1 MFYPQPPI
9 SLRTLPGMKMIKPST
24 ALMLTV
30 VFLAASM
37 FLVNPE
43 VSALTSSISPAL
55 PVTSVVSK
63 VPDFYVDGQSGSYT
77 LHVSAK
83 GGYLD
88 SGPYR
93 MPLMPWGY
101 VTAQWAIGTVY
112 IIFLANVTTAD
123 FTIAFLYLTN
133 STDPFIL
140 RLYKYAYNSIDLITF
155 DGSNT
160 VYKRMIATSSV
171 SMPKLNIQAQA
182 QTLSNTL
189 NAIGPG
195 IYLAGS
201 YGQVIGDSASYTIFP
216 LRNQY
221 FGESDAYNELWTLL
235 ADQLGGYYFGILY
248 MRNNDTSHVILEHQ
262 LRLNDYQA
270 ISGRTFNAKWSRSFG
285 GSITLRLPTLNTT
298 VFIDG
303 FPFHTNDKGIA
314 SANVPIGSAAVQVPN
329 EITSS
334 LAGRLRFTSWDRFGS
349 ANPLYVTL
357 NSSLDLTANYTTE
370 YKLTVQSE
378 YGKPQGN
385 GWYIS
390 GTNASFSVLNLV
402 TYDNGTQRVFN
413 HWGQDYGSASNQ
425 GWIIMNSPKTVQ
437 AYFATQFKVN
447 LQLQGAPPNS
457 TVNLTL
463 NNKPL
468 QVRDSK
474 GAELWA
480 DQNSLLAIQVR
491 TTQLQDA
498 AVSYN
503 FTDILVNG
511 GRADANIKVAKP
523 INIALV
529 YSAHPKTK
537 SSIDLKVDPAS
548 GVEGYPLTI
557 VGSVVP
563 KGGLANVRLF
573 YSTDNINWERIAE
586 TAVGS
591 DGRFTYAWTANGAGT
606 YFVKALWPGDE
617 QYTATSRVVSVKITQ
632 APFSNLGNSG
642 GLSEISH
649 ALMNNVQSVPVLGT
663 MLGLAS
669 SLLMFG
675 FVMGTAI
682 SPNSAPLVG
691 YIIGSLIV
699 GFVFIF
705 PISTLILTVK
715 AARTHRAPSFL
726 WLTPLMTIWLAGLG
740 LVVMGMFVISQP
752 LNVAAGILLISSNV
766 MMLPLTLSLLVAK
779 SVVG

>member
-1 MFYPQPPI
+1 
-9 SLRTLPGMKMIKPST
+9 MIKPRT

-43 VSALTSSISPAL
+43 VSAITSTISPAL
-55 PVTSVVSK
+55 PATSVISK
-63 VPDFYVDGQSGSYT
+63 VPDFYADGQSGSYI
-77 LHVSAK
+77 LHLSAK

-101 VTAQWAIGTVY
+101 VTTKWTVGTVY
-112 IIFLANVTTAD
+112 IIFLANVTTTD

-140 RLYKYAYNSIDLITF
+140 RIYKYAYNSVDLITF
-155 DGSNT
+155 DGSET
-160 VYKRMIATSSV
+160 VYRRMVATSSV
-171 SMPKLNIQAQA
+171 SMPKLKIQAQA

-201 YGQVIGDSASYTIFP
+201 YGQIISDSASNTIFP

-221 FGESDAYNELWTLL
+221 FQESDAYNELWTLL
-235 ADQLGGYYFGILY
+235 ADQSGGYYFGILY

-270 ISGRTFNAKWSRSFG
+270 ISGRTFNAKWARSFG
-285 GSITLRLPTLNTT
+285 GVITLRLPTSNTT
-298 VFIDG
+298 VVIDG
-303 FPFHTNDKGIA
+303 FPFQTNEKGIA

-334 LAGRLRFTSWDRFGS
+334 GGSRLRFTSWDRFGS

-357 NSSLDLTANYTTE
+357 NASLDLTANYTTE
-370 YKLTVQSE
+370 YKLAVQSD
-378 YGKPQGN
+378 YGKPQGE
-385 GWYIS
+385 GWYIA
-390 GTNASFSVLNLV
+390 GTNASFSVPTQV
-402 TYDNGTQRVFN
+402 TYDNGTQRIFK
-413 HWGQDYGSASNQ
+413 HWGQDYGTTLSQ
-425 GWIIMNSPKTVQ
+425 GWIIMNSPKIVQ
-437 AYFATQFKVN
+437 AYFVTQFKVN
-447 LQLQGAPPNS
+447 LQLQGTPPNS

-463 NNKPL
+463 NGKPL
-468 QVRDSK
+468 QVRDLH

-480 DQNSLLAIQVR
+480 DQNSQLAIQVR
-491 TTQLQDA
+491 TIQLQDA
-498 AVSYN
+498 AVNYN

-511 GRADANIKVAKP
+511 GRADANIRVAKP

-529 YSAHPKTK
+529 YSAHPKTT
-537 SSIDLKVDPAS
+537 SSIDLKVDPTS

-557 VGSVVP
+557 VGSVAP
-563 KGGLANVRLF
+563 KGGSANVRLS
-573 YSTDNINWERIAE
+573 YSTDNTNWERIAE
-586 TAVGS
+586 TTVGS
-591 DGRFTYAWTANGAGT
+591 DGRFTYAWTANAAGT
-606 YFVKALWPGDE
+606 YFIKAFWPGDE

-632 APFSNLGNSG
+632 APFSNLGNSNE
-642 GLSEISH
+642 LSEIVET
-649 ALMNNVQSVPVLGT
+649 LMNNVRSVPVLAT
-663 MLGLAS
+663 VIGLAS

-675 FVMGTAI
+675 FVMGAAI
-682 SPNSAPLVG
+682 APNNAPLIG
-691 YIIGSLIV
+691 YMIGSLIV

-715 AARTHRAPSFL
+715 AAKSHRAPSLL
-726 WLTPLMTIWLAGLG
+726 WLTPLMTIWLVALG
-740 LVVMGMFVISQP
+740 MVIMGMFVISPP
-752 LNVAAGILLISSNV
+752 LNVAAGVLLVSSNAL
-766 MMLPLTLSLLVAK
+766 MFPLTLSLLVAK